1 MVARTEIASVE
12 GRKITSSIGM
22 IFLLVSFS
30 MLFATLLLGYAI
42 YRVTADEWPPM
53 GMQRVPLFLPTVST
67 FIIALS
73 SLALWKF
80 EEFFEQK
87 KYENLLLPFIGT
99 VVLGCAFMG
108 VQFRLWSSMK
118 DMGIFVEG
126 GVFPSLM
133 YSLTWIHA
141 AHIVAGLISLLFLI
155 PAMVSKNYDKYVTT
169 VSNVSKFWHF
179 LGIVWLLMFVV
190 MFVL

>member
-1 MVARTEIASVE
+1 MVARTEIASVQ

-30 MLFATLLLGYAI
+30 MLFATLLLGYTI
-42 YRVTADEWPPM
+42 YRLTADEWPPM
-53 GMQRVPLFLPTVST
+53 GMQKVPLFLPTVST
-67 FIIALS
+67 FVIALS

-80 EEFFEQK
+80 ESFFEEK
-87 KYENLLLPFIGT
+87 KYKELLLPFIAT
-99 VVLGCAFMG
+99 VALGCCFMA
-108 VQFRLWSSMK
+108 VQFKLWASMK
-118 DMGIFVEG
+118 DMGIFVEAG
-126 GVFPSLM
+126 IFPSLL

-155 PAMVSKNYDKYVTT
+155 PAMVSRNYEKYTTT

-179 LGIVWLLMFVV
+179 LGIIWFVMYIV